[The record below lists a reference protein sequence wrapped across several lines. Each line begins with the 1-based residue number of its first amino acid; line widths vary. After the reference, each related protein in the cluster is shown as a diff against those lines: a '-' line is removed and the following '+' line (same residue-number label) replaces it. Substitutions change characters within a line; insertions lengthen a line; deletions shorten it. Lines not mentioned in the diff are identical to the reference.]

1 MEKARRRLAALFDVR
16 RPNESALIRAR
27 EDYLRVRVNDFET
40 NRFQLAM
47 LWASQANTIPAAF
60 WTIAFVLSDP
70 EAAATIREE
79 IDRVAGISER
89 RSRWHRS
96 ATT

>member
-1 MEKARRRLAALFDVR
+1 
-16 RPNESALIRAR
+16 
-27 EDYLRVRVNDFET
+27 
-40 NRFQLAM
+40 M